1 MNKKR
6 RLAEVRI
13 TSSASGRRWRFV
25 QTKEETVYCVD
36 QILFEG
42 GKLKEV
48 DCHRFE
54 EDGTRFTVQL
64 SPAEIK
70 DLSEISEFLTEP
82 VQ

>member
-1 MNKKR
+1 
-6 RLAEVRI
+6 VRI
-13 TSSASGRRWRFV
+13 TSFASGRRWRFV
-25 QTKEETVYCVD
+25 ETKEGTVYCVD

-54 EDGTRFTVQL
+54 EDGTRSTVQL
-64 SPAEIK
+64 NPAEIQ